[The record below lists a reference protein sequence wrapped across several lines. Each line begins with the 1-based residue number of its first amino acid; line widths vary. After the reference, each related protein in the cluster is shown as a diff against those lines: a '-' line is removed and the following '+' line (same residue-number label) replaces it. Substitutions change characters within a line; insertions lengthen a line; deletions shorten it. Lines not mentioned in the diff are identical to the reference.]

1 MFHFR
6 TIPKY
11 FQTPQNDQEK
21 QHNIF
26 MFLIAVEEELQISKS
41 QLFMERD
48 LLENRNPVK
57 VINALYNLAEK
68 IYQRGFPIGLE
79 K

>member
-1 MFHFR
+1 
-6 TIPKY
+6 
-11 FQTPQNDQEK
+11 
-21 QHNIF
+21 